1 MPLLVAGLNHRT
13 APIEMRERFAFA
25 EAALPEALTR
35 LRSGGLAEEAV
46 IVSTCNRVEIYAWSA
61 AEAASGLDRLRQ
73 FLTEHGGGRIWLGQ
87 EVYGWSE
94 PQSVEHLF
102 RVVSGL
108 DSMVLGETEVLG
120 QVKKAYDIAL
130 RHRHTGWRLNK
141 VFQRAFN
148 VAKQI
153 RTETFIQRGSVSV
166 GSVAVD
172 LAEKIF
178 DALGGCSVLVLGA
191 GDTSEKAARAF
202 LSRGARE
209 VVVSNRTL
217 ARAELL
223 ASELGGRS
231 VPFDRWSEAAEAVDI
246 LLSSTAASEYLVN
259 TAGLESIMKRRQY
272 RPLLLVDIAVPR
284 NIDPAVSY
292 LENVYLYNV
301 DDLQAIADDCMQR
314 RREELHHCETIIRDR
329 AAALLADPRRHP
341 WVSQARQQPL
351 DSRV

>member
-1 MPLLVAGLNHRT
+1 MSLLVAGLNHRT
-13 APIEMRERFAFA
+13 LRIELRERFAFA
-25 EAALPEALTR
+25 EAALPQALAS

-46 IVSTCNRVEIYAWSA
+46 LVSTCNRVEIYAWSA
-61 AEAASGLDRLRQ
+61 AEAASSLAGLRQ
-73 FLTEHGGGRIWLGQ
+73 FLVDHGGGASWLSQ
-87 EVYGWSE
+87 ELYGWSE
-94 PQSVEHLF
+94 PESVEHLF

-120 QVKKAYDIAL
+120 QVKKAYEIAL

-153 RTETFIQRGSVSV
+153 RTETLIQRGSVSV
-166 GSVAVD
+166 ASVAVD

-178 DALGGCSVLVLGA
+178 DTLGGCSVLVLGA

-217 ARAELL
+217 ERAEAL
-223 ASELGGRS
+223 AAELGGRA
-231 VPFDRWSEAAEAVDI
+231 VPFERWNEAAEAVDI
-246 LLSSTAASEYLVN
+246 LLSSTAASEYLVD
-259 TAGLESIMKRRQY
+259 TARLGPIMKRRQH

-292 LENVYLYNV
+292 LENVYPYNV

-314 RREELHHCETIIRDR
+314 RREEIQHCERIIRNR

-341 WVSQARQQPL
+341 WVPPTRQQPL
-351 DSRV
+351 DSRA